1 MLALAGIGT
10 ITPKVSARTGS
21 SFTVLFG
28 CHFFMAQM

>member
-1 MLALAGIGT
+1 MLALAGIGAN
-10 ITPKVSARTGS
+10 TPNVSARAGS